1 MIKESGKVT
10 LFLEAR
16 VLKVKTEKN
25 RVVSAVIESG
35 GEKTTVT
42 AKVFIDATETG
53 DFIPLTGARYRV
65 GNSIA
70 PKIDKESVIQ
80 DITYVAVVKKYPD
93 GLPPELKLTK
103 RPPRIRRLSAP
114 FPQGDNKRRRL
125 VARRVSLQRAGA

>member
-53 DFIPLTGARYRV
+53 DFIPLTGARYRCLLYT
-65 GNSIA
+65 S
-70 PKIDKESVIQ
+70 KS
-80 DITYVAVVKKYPD
+80 
-93 GLPPELKLTK
+93 PPNARSRTSSAA
-103 RPPRIRRLSAP
+103 PPRWTL
-114 FPQGDNKRRRL
+114 
-125 VARRVSLQRAGA
+125 